1 MMAPLPRLLVF
12 ALGLTVLLLVVNLV
26 RKRQLQERYALL
38 WLLAGVALTLAPVAI
53 PWLDHL
59 AYSMGFEYPPAL
71 LLLLAVVGLL
81 LIIFQL
87 SLTISRNQDQVK
99 VLTQELGLLRAELA
113 ALQRAMRLTGGDA
126 DAGAAQESQT
136 GDELPPHD
144 QA

>member
-12 ALGLTVLLLVVNLV
+12 ALGLTVLLLVLNLV

-38 WLLAGVALTLAPVAI
+38 WLLAGVALTVAPVLI
-53 PWLDHL
+53 PWLDRL

-87 SLTISRNQDQVK
+87 SLTISRSQEQIK
-99 VLTQELGLLRAELA
+99 VLAQELGLLRSELA
-113 ALQRAMRLTGGDA
+113 ALQNTP
-126 DAGAAQESQT
+126 AAARPDDIPQPEEISS
-136 GDELPPHD
+136 HD
-144 QA
+144 D